1 MIEYFDSHCHLTDT
15 AFQDDREAVFRRAW
29 EAGVTRL
36 TLIASDADDAVSAAD
51 LAEDRDGVFST
62 AGLHPHA
69 VGKAKPGD
77 LERVREIAMGR
88 DGVVAVGETGLDYF
102 YDSAP
107 RAEQRASFDAH
118 LSLGAELNL
127 PVVVHARDADE
138 DVAAAIRGM
147 PDGTRGVLHC
157 FTGGDQAFQA
167 AMAAGWYVS
176 ASGIASFKSFT
187 AADLL
192 REVPDDRILIETDSP
207 YLSPV
212 PLRGKRNEPA
222 NVVHVAA
229 AVATL
234 VGCPVKEVAQRT
246 TENACRFYG
255 ADSV

>member
-1 MIEYFDSHCHLTDT
+1 VTEYFDSHCHLTDT
-15 AFQDDREAVFRRAW
+15 AFRDDREAVFRRAR
-29 EAGVTRL
+29 EAGVSRL
-36 TLIASDADDAVSAAD
+36 TLIASNADDAERAAD
-51 LAEDRDGVFST
+51 VAADRDGVFST
-62 AGLHPHA
+62 SGVHPHA
-69 VGKAKPGD
+69 VGEAKAGD
-77 LERVREIAMGR
+77 FERVREVAVSR
-88 DGVVAVGETGLDYF
+88 SGVVAVGETGLDYF
-102 YDSAP
+102 YDSTP
-107 RAEQRASFDAH
+107 RAQQRSSFDAH

-138 DVAAAIRGM
+138 DIAAAIHGM
-147 PDGTRGVLHC
+147 PAGTRGVLHC

-192 REVPDDRILIETDSP
+192 RAVPDDRVLIETDSP

-212 PLRGKRNEPA
+212 PVRGRRNEPA

-229 AVATL
+229 AVARL
-234 VGCPVKEVAQRT
+234 LGCPVEEVARRT

-255 ADSV
+255 VDLP